1 MEHLKN
7 LIRITVC
14 LISFAASSFAQ
25 DYADVHFSCIQCTG
39 HELRI
44 EAYTPIR
51 SKPVL
56 LFSEK
61 ISESGIAA
69 AKIPVDSSG
78 LIWMSVVKGDTTTKP
93 EAFYIEPGAALEVEL
108 ADSTWNAKGAL
119 GQMNKHLA
127 RIQGVDKERNVVFRD
142 SYNFTKAMDPVEIQ
156 TAVGQLKA
164 YQEEI
169 RAEID
174 ADSLLSQKFKN
185 LLHAANLAPE
195 KGFELFLDL
204 QKVFSRQHQLVEKA
218 DKIHA
223 SLADLPEH
231 LIDKNMLLSGRYTFP
246 LTSNFSF
253 RLSELMYLYQ
263 KQSLHEKLSIY
274 KYLRGKILENAG
286 LATLPDYFLARSLA
300 SGWVLDDMTYE
311 ELENAYRSYKADY
324 PGSPFQ
330 KELDE
335 ILDEYATLKPGA
347 IAKDFEMV
355 SPEGQNFR
363 LSDFKGKLVYID
375 VWATWCVPCREEF
388 KFSKALSTRYS
399 GREDLIFLYVS
410 IDSDADAWRRFLQE
424 NPDLKG
430 IHGLQQTLKDVDPEA
445 EKKKVTHLYKTT
457 GVPHYILI
465 DKNGNIIAYKA
476 KRPSEL
482 VKSDYLD
489 EFLQR

>member
-1 MEHLKN
+1 MRPLKN

-14 LISFAASSFAQ
+14 LISLAASSFAQ
-25 DYADVHFSCIQCTG
+25 DHADVHFSCIQCTG
-39 HELRI
+39 HELRV

-61 ISESGIAA
+61 IGDSGIAA
-69 AKIPVDSSG
+69 ARIPVDSSG

-93 EAFYIEPGAALEVEL
+93 EVFYIEPGAMLEVEL

-119 GQMNKHLA
+119 GRMNRHLA

-142 SYNFTKAMDPVEIQ
+142 SYGFTKAMDSVEIK
-156 TAVGQLKA
+156 TAVSQLKT

-174 ADSLLSQKFKN
+174 SDSLLSQKHKN
-185 LLHAANLAPE
+185 LLHAANFAPA
-195 KGFELFLDL
+195 KGFQLFLDL
-204 QKVFSRQHQLVEKA
+204 QKVYSRQYQLVENA
-218 DKIHA
+218 DTVHV
-223 SLADLPEH
+223 SLTDLPEH
-231 LIDKNMLLSGRYTFP
+231 LIDKNMLLSVRYIIP
-246 LTSNFSF
+246 LTMNFSF
-253 RLSELMYLYQ
+253 RLMELMYQYQ
-263 KQSLHEKLSIY
+263 KQSLHEKSSIY
-274 KYLRGKILENAG
+274 EYLKGKILENTG

-300 SGWVLDDMTYE
+300 YGSVLEHMTYE
-311 ELENAYRSYKADY
+311 ELENAYRSFKADY

-355 SPEGQNFR
+355 SPEGQKFR

-388 KFSKALSTRYS
+388 KFSKALSTRYA
-399 GREDLIFLYVS
+399 GREDLIFMYVS
-410 IDSDADAWRRFLQE
+410 MDNDAEVWRRFLQG

-430 IHGLQQTLKDVDPEA
+430 VHGLQQAPEDFDPEA
-445 EKKKVTHLYKTT
+445 EKKTAFHLYKAT
-457 GVPHYILI
+457 GIPHYILI

-489 EFLQR
+489 ELLQR